1 MVRYSV
7 KLQLS
12 SSDSTLPTK
21 DLVPLVSAISGVE
34 AESVSLYVT
43 KTHPQTI
50 SLSFKISSQE
60 SDAVLLKSLSS
71 QLQFPLLQT
80 LSLSVAQ
87 ER

>member
-21 DLVPLVSAISGVE
+21 DIVALVSAISGVE
-34 AESVSLYVT
+34 AESVGLYVT

-60 SDAVLLKSLSS
+60 SDVVLLKTLSS

>member
-21 DLVPLVSAISGVE
+21 DIVALVSAISGVE
-34 AESVSLYVT
+34 AESVGLYVT

>member
-12 SSDSTLPTK
+12 SSDSTLSTK
-21 DLVPLVSAISGVE
+21 DIVALVSAIDGVE
-34 AESVSLYVT
+34 AESVGLYVT
-43 KTHPQTI
+43 KTHPQNV

>member
-1 MVRYSV
+1 M
-7 KLQLS
+7 
-12 SSDSTLPTK
+12 PTK
-21 DLVPLVSAISGVE
+21 DIVALVSAISGVE
-34 AESVSLYVT
+34 AESVGLYVT

>member
-21 DLVPLVSAISGVE
+21 DIVALVSAISGVE
-34 AESVSLYVT
+34 TESVGLYVT

>member
-21 DLVPLVSAISGVE
+21 DIVALVSAIAGVE
-34 AESVSLYVT
+34 AESVGLYVT

>member
-12 SSDSTLPTK
+12 SSDSTLPTTAI
-21 DLVPLVSAISGVE
+21 VALVSAITGVE
-34 AESVSLYVT
+34 AGSVGLYVT

-80 LSLSVAQ
+80 LSLSIAQ